1 MLNFFKYTLYVLFGL
16 FLLLA
21 VIHVLTPQSVHDA
34 RRAEAS
40 KRDKE
45 NIQHCINKGYMY
57 LPGEGCVSYGEY
69 RQAVQEFERAQA
81 NRGLK

>member
-1 MLNFFKYTLYVLFGL
+1 M
-16 FLLLA
+16 FLLLAA

-45 NIQHCINKGYMY
+45 NIQHCINEGYMY
-57 LPGEGCVSYGEY
+57 LPGEGCVSHGEY
-69 RQAVQEFERAQA
+69 RQAIQEFDRAQA